1 MRTEQEYM
9 REAYAASQELARR
22 AVATAER
29 IGAELAA
36 ARADYLAEPTEGKH
50 AVCYGLTLKH
60 GAALDTAR
68 NTRALVEH
76 YRLALEG
83 ENS

>member
-9 REAYAASQELARR
+9 REAYEASQELARR
-22 AVATAER
+22 STDNAER

-36 ARADYLAEPTEGKH
+36 ARADYLAEPTEAKH

-76 YRLALEG
+76 YRLAIEG
-83 ENS
+83 EQS